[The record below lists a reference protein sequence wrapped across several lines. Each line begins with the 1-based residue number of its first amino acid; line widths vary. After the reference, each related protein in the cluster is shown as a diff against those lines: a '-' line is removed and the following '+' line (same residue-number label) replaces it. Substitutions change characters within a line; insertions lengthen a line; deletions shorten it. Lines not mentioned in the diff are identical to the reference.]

1 MTTFDPML
9 HEVSLAIENGRHD
22 DALRGLIVLFGKTDE
37 ESYNKLHRMAM
48 FMWEQ
53 LLADH
58 PPARQAYRN
67 ERDEQVRRLLS
78 GDHHFTQGTDFPP
91 RPRFQVIAQMNKT
104 LGEQRATYE
113 LFKQFEACMPD
124 LARKQAFLA
133 LAAIIEAEDYAMA
146 ERYLPDP
153 LHQLDKLN
161 TLAGQMPLLAPAGS
175 APRLGAELSNFMKD
189 VRMRN
194 TLLRGL
200 GRDSEADALQQGAL
214 AGIDADDMRAL
225 AQQEMAAPGTILQK
239 LIAAQELPGPQ
250 SNARNAT

>member
-37 ESYNKLHRMAM
+37 ESYNKLHRMTM

-58 PPARQAYRN
+58 PPARLAFSA
-67 ERDEQVRRLLS
+67 ERDEQARRLLS
-78 GDHHFTQGTDFPP
+78 GD
-91 RPRFQVIAQMNKT
+91 
-104 LGEQRATYE
+104 
-113 LFKQFEACMPD
+113 
-124 LARKQAFLA
+124 
-133 LAAIIEAEDYAMA
+133 AMA

-161 TLAGQMPLLAPAGS
+161 MLAGQMPLLAPAGS

-239 LIAAQELPGPQ
+239 LIATQELPGPQ